1 MTIGK
6 GAFKFLCRFFLRA
19 KSGMSPFLLTWLD
32 FSKTMEAIGAQEKA
46 AEKEM
51 TTEAYFQD
59 WLVMNSGV
67 YINPGS
73 NYGLGGP
80 GNMRF
85 NVGSSRRVIKA
96 ALDAMAGA
104 LRNA

>member
-1 MTIGK
+1 
-6 GAFKFLCRFFLRA
+6 
-19 KSGMSPFLLTWLD
+19 
-32 FSKTMEAIGAQEKA
+32 
-46 AEKEM
+46 
-51 TTEAYFQD
+51 
-59 WLVMNSGV
+59 MNSGV

-85 NVGSSRRVIKA
+85 NVGSSRKVIKA

-104 LRNA
+104 IRNA